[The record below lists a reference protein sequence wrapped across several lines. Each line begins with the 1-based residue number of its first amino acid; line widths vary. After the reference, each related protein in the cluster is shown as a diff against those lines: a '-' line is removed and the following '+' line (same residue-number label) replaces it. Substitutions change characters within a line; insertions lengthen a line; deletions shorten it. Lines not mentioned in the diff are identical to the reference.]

1 MNIYKFLLSRIKNN
15 QRNASQYRNEV
26 ISWYLQ
32 KGIVKKKSKVTKQ
45 CVLTKKGELF
55 PINCGMKMDSHCGKW
70 HTGLSRR

>member
-1 MNIYKFLLSRIKNN
+1 MQVNIERGYQLVLTE
-15 QRNASQYRNEV
+15 RNCE
-26 ISWYLQ
+26 
-32 KGIVKKKSKVTKQ
+32 KKSKDTKQ